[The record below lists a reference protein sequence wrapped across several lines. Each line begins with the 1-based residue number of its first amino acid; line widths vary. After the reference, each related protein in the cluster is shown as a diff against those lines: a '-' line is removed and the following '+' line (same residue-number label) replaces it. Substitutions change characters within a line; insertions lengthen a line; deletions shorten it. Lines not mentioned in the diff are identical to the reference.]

1 MTKSRL
7 EAFSDGVFAIVITL
21 LILDVRFPADK
32 PLTLETLWGVAPHLR
47 AFVLSFVIVGV
58 YWVSHHNML
67 HFIRAVDRQ
76 LLWLNLA
83 LLLIIVFIP
92 FPAALLGQHAD
103 SELAVA
109 LYGINLMLVNAAG
122 AAMWLYATSRPHL
135 AVDGMTP
142 ALSRFI
148 AKIHS
153 APILVYAVAIAVAH
167 WYVPLSLILFAAVPA
182 FFILPNPFID
192 RRLRSAMGA
201 PPIPAGA
208 GGYPS
213 AQQGQIE
220 GGVA

>member
-1 MTKSRL
+1 MTKNRL

-32 PLTLETLWGVAPHLR
+32 PLTLETLWGVAPHLW

-67 HFIRAVDRQ
+67 HFIRQVDRQ
-76 LLWLNLA
+76 LLWLNLT
-83 LLLIIVFIP
+83 LLLLVVFIP

-109 LYGINLMLVNAAG
+109 LYGINLMLVYAA
-122 AAMWLYATSRPHL
+122 
-135 AVDGMTP
+135 
-142 ALSRFI
+142 
-148 AKIHS
+148 
-153 APILVYAVAIAVAH
+153 AIALAH
-167 WYVPLSLILFAAVPA
+167 WYVPVGLILFAAVPV

-201 PPIPAGA
+201 PPVPAG
-208 GGYPS
+208 GG
-213 AQQGQIE
+213 GE
-220 GGVA
+220 